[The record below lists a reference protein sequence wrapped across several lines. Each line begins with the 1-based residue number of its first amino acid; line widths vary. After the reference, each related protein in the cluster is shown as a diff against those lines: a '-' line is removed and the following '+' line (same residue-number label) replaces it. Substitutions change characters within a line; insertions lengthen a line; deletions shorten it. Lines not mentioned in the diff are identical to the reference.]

1 MWMSPDVIKQWTAVV
16 PNGQRGRDQ
25 TYSEVAIE
33 SMAILQAIYHL
44 PLRQTQGL
52 LESLFMLMAITLA
65 VPSYSTLSRRKQT
78 LTITLPQRR
87 SGEGVHVVIDSTGV
101 KVFGEGEWKVRQH
114 GWSKRRTWK
123 KLHVAVNEA
132 TGEILA
138 SKVTDNSVTDG
149 SVLPELLEQ
158 IEPSLLID
166 QVSADKAYDKR
177 KCYDAIHERG
187 ARATIPPQKGA
198 HIWQHANTQAERL
211 DRDEN
216 LRAIRKLGKA
226 AWKRTC
232 GYHRRSIAE
241 TTMSRF
247 KRIFGPTISARTFA
261 GQAVEINL
269 RGKILN
275 QLYDLGRPDSYRV
288 D

>member
-1 MWMSPDVIKQWTAVV
+1 MSPDVIKQWTAVV

-78 LTITLPQRR
+78 LTIRLPQRR

>member
-1 MWMSPDVIKQWTAVV
+1 MWMSPDVIKQWRAVV

-52 LESLFMLMAITLA
+52 LESLFILMTITLA

-123 KLHVAVNEA
+123 KLHVAVDEA

-158 IEPSLLID
+158 IEASIKID

-198 HIWQHANTQAERL
+198 HIWQHGNTHAERL

-216 LRAIRKLGKA
+216 LRAIRKIGKV
-226 AWKRTC
+226 AWKRAC

-247 KRIFGPTISARTFA
+247 KRIFGPTISARTFE
-261 GQAVEINL
+261 GQVVEINL